1 MPTAR
6 VLELTRLAARAG
18 LACCLFVAFLLMVGK
33 ASSESVHLQQGWNF
47 ITYEGTTKPVPLA
60 LSSIENDYLAVF
72 QSGSLPSRGR

>member
-1 MPTAR
+1 
-6 VLELTRLAARAG
+6 
-18 LACCLFVAFLLMVGK
+18 MVGK